1 MMTRAVA
8 IAALVALTA
17 GTAFAQEADKWRLL
31 ADIEGVYRVSIAD
44 NFTRRSADRVTLRY
58 LLEHP
63 VAYENAR
70 TGRRYRNTMVNAV
83 IDCRA
88 NTYLVGSLNTFNGPG
103 TSDRVDRYTPTGA
116 EARFEPI
123 VAGST
128 FDILRKDVCR

>member
-1 MMTRAVA
+1 MTLR
-8 IAALVALTA
+8 IPGIVALLVLA
-17 GTAFAQEADKWRLL
+17 SGAVCAQDAENWRLL
-31 ADIEGVYRVSIAD
+31 ADIEGVYRLSIAD
-44 NFTRRSADRVTLRY
+44 RFTQRTGDRVALRY

-88 NTYLVGSLNTFNGPG
+88 NTYFIGNLSTFNGPG
-103 TSDRVDRYTPTGA
+103 TRGEVDRYTPSGA
-116 EARFEPI
+116 EARFEPM
-123 VAGST
+123 VPGDT

>member
-1 MMTRAVA
+1 MMRRVLLICALLPA
-8 IAALVALTA
+8 AAL
-17 GTAFAQEADKWRLL
+17 AQDGENWRLL
-31 ADIEGVYRVSIAD
+31 ADVEGVYRLSIAD
-44 NFTRRSADRVTLRY
+44 RFTQRTGDRVSLRY

-70 TGRRYRNTMVNAV
+70 TGRRYRNTMANAL

-88 NTYLVGSLNTFNGPG
+88 NTYLVGSLATFNGPG
-103 TSDRVDRYTPTGA
+103 ASGEVDRYTPAGA

-123 VAGST
+123 VAGGS

>member
-1 MMTRAVA
+1 MLRALLIGA
-8 IAALVALTA
+8 LIPFAAL
-17 GTAFAQEADKWRLL
+17 AQDAEKWRLL
-31 ADIEGVYRVSIAD
+31 ADIEGVYRLSIAD
-44 NFTRRSADRVTLRY
+44 DFTRRAGERVTLRY

-70 TGRRYRNTMVNAV
+70 TGRRYRNTKVNAV

-88 NTYLVGSLNTFNGPG
+88 NTYLVGSLSTFKGPG
-103 TSDRVDRYTPTGA
+103 TRDEVDRYTPTGA

-123 VAGST
+123 VPGDT